1 MATGLRWTVGVA
13 LLAGLFAWLFLVS
26 PLVEF
31 GLPVALAGLLVAG
44 VILAAIV
51 RLRRESDTAGSN
63 VWDAIPSWQ
72 YTGRHVESGGL
83 ARDEQ
88 ERALDDLQQ
97 EAARRRGEE

>member
-1 MATGLRWTVGVA
+1 MATGLRWPAGVA
-13 LLAGLFAWLFLVS
+13 LLVGLFAWLFLVS

-44 VILAAIV
+44 VVFAAM
-51 RLRRESDTAGSN
+51 LRHRRAADTADST

-88 ERALDDLQQ
+88 ERALEDLQQ

>member
-1 MATGLRWTVGVA
+1 MATGRRWTVGVA

-44 VILAAIV
+44 VVIAAIV
-51 RLRRESDTAGSN
+51 RQRRESDTAGST

-88 ERALDDLQQ
+88 ERALDDVQQ
-97 EAARRRGEE
+97 EAARRRREE